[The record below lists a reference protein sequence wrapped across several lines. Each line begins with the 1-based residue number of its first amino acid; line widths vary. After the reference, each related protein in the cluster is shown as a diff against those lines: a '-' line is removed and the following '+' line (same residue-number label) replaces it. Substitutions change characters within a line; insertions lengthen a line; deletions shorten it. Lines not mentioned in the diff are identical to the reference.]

1 MRATKLDDD
10 ANPMEKPLRIVV
22 ADDDAM
28 ARLGYRAVLESAGHK
43 VLVAQDGEEATHL
56 VEKGG
61 VDLLLL
67 DVLMP
72 RKEGL
77 ETLLDVKRRFPQVI
91 VIVMTAGG
99 VRSEFDFLTLATKL
113 GADSTLHKP
122 FNQRDLISQVE
133 VFQST
138 VASHARH

>member
-1 MRATKLDDD
+1 M
-10 ANPMEKPLRIVV
+10 MEKSLSIVV

-28 ARLGYRAVLESAGHK
+28 ARLGYRAVLESAGHS
-43 VLVAQDGEEATHL
+43 VLVAQDGEEATDL

-77 ETLLDVKRRFPQVI
+77 ETLLDVKRRFPNVI

-122 FNQRDLISQVE
+122 FDQHDLISRVE
-133 VFQST
+133 ILQST
-138 VASHARH
+138 AASHAGH